1 MADQEDLER
10 CILTKF
16 LKMLTRLTTHQ
27 KSLVTCWL
35 RCFADARVLMHRE
48 ERQTSLFMPDRITIR
63 LLPNG
68 RAVATERFA
77 NHETGEER
85 IVTYEEPFHN
95 DGLYS
100 QRDYFELRVARIKT

>member
-1 MADQEDLER
+1 
-10 CILTKF
+10 
-16 LKMLTRLTTHQ
+16 
-27 KSLVTCWL
+27 
-35 RCFADARVLMHRE
+35 
-48 ERQTSLFMPDRITIR
+48 MPDRITIR

-85 IVTYEEPFHN
+85 IVTYDEPFHN

-100 QRDYFELRVARIKT
+100 QRDYSNYEWRGSRHDIARPIN